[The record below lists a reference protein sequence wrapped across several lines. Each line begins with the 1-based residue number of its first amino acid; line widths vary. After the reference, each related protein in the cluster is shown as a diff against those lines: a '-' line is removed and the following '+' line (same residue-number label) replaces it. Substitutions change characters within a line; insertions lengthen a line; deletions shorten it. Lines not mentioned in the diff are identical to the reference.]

1 MEGAGDVL
9 GHRPA
14 GGLRTARALGIA
26 AIALT
31 CAGVAFAALVP
42 IAPFSGAAP
51 GRALAPGW
59 EEVALPRI
67 RRPDFALVQDEGT
80 TVLRI
85 VADDA
90 AGSVAHRLA
99 PGAPGNSMLAWRWK
113 VDRVVEG
120 ADLARKDGD
129 DFAARVYVTFDVPE
143 EALSLGERVRIRLA
157 KLFYGADLP
166 TAAICYVWDNRH
178 PVGTS
183 VWNAYT
189 SRVRM
194 VVLRSGASDAGRWAS
209 ESRDVG
215 SDFRQAFGQSA
226 PAITAIALSADTD
239 QTHER

>member
-1 MEGAGDVL
+1 M
-9 GHRPA
+9 
-14 GGLRTARALGIA
+14 
-26 AIALT
+26 
-31 CAGVAFAALVP
+31 
-42 IAPFSGAAP
+42 
-51 GRALAPGW
+51 
-59 EEVALPRI
+59 
-67 RRPDFALVQDEGT
+67 
-80 TVLRI
+80 LRI

-99 PGAPGNSMLAWRWK
+99 AGAPANAMLAWRWK

-129 DFAARVYVTFDVPE
+129 DYAARVYVTFDVPE

-183 VWNAYT
+183 AWNAYT

-215 SDFRQAFGQSA
+215 SDFRQAFGQSP

-239 QTHER
+239 QTHERVVAWFGDVKLEARR